1 MSGGEP
7 SSIKRNALCA
17 AVKPVRHM
25 SGRMLLCLVFFICE
39 EVKIVYQA
47 LYRKWRPQVFS
58 DVAGQPH
65 VTVTLKNEI
74 QAGRFS
80 HAYLFTG
87 SRGTGKTTC
96 AKIFA
101 KAVNCLHP
109 VDGDPCNECEI
120 CRGIDS
126 GAILDVTEIDAA
138 SNNGVENIR
147 DLREEVNFTPSSCA
161 YRVYII
167 DEVHMLSISAFNAL
181 LKTLE
186 EPPSHVLFI
195 LATTE
200 VHKLPATIL
209 SRCQRFDFRRIAAEA
224 IAERLQYVAQQEGAQ
239 LEEDGALYIA
249 RLSDG
254 ALRDALSLLDQ
265 CIGRGEAI
273 NADVVASVAGL
284 AARDYLFELSA
295 AVGAQDTEKVLTL
308 IDRLHQG
315 SCDMERLCG
324 ELIQH
329 FRNYMIMKT
338 VKDPG
343 SLLVASPAELARMRE
358 EVSALPLERILG
370 VLDILQ
376 ETQARL
382 HSGANGRVEME
393 MAMIRLASPKL
404 ESSMPAVLDRIS
416 RLELMIKSGK
426 IPEPVREE
434 KKAPLPETSPEP
446 KKASLIPEVISA
458 VTPPASQSVVQAPPA
473 PPPAS
478 VPTAPLEQEEP
489 PQGEAV
495 VRDDVLLKEWPEV
508 LEQLKKI
515 DVSVLSILSD
525 SRAYRRGNFILIDSP
540 NVLFSEFIKRKGYAV
555 SIRKAVSQVTGTDY
569 KLGIY
574 KRPETSA
581 GVRSDPLQMLEQ
593 RARNMGIDVTIEE

>member
-1 MSGGEP
+1 M
-7 SSIKRNALCA
+7 
-17 AVKPVRHM
+17 
-25 SGRMLLCLVFFICE
+25 
-39 EVKIVYQA
+39 YQA

-186 EPPSHVLFI
+186 EPPPHVLFI

-209 SRCQRFDFRRIAAEA
+209 SRCQRFDFRRIAAED
-224 IAERLQYVAQQEGAQ
+224 IAARLQYVAQQEGAE
-239 LEEDGALYIA
+239 LKEDGALFIA

-265 CIGRGEAI
+265 CIGRGEMI
-273 NADVVASVAGL
+273 DADVVASVAGI
-284 AARDYLFELSA
+284 AGRDYLFELSA
-295 AVGAQDTEKVLTL
+295 AVNAQNTEKVLNL

-329 FRNYMIMKT
+329 FRNDMIMKT
-338 VKDPG
+338 VKNPG
-343 SLLVASPAELARMRE
+343 DLIIASPAELIRMQE
-358 EVSALPLERILG
+358 EVSALPLERILYI
-370 VLDILQ
+370 LDILQ

-382 HSGANGRVEME
+382 RSGTNGRVEME

-404 ESSMPAVLDRIS
+404 DSSMSAVLERIS
-416 RLELMIKSGK
+416 RLELAVKSGRL
-426 IPEPVREE
+426 PEPIKENKKESHLQEQPAEPE
-434 KKAPLPETSPEP
+434 KTSVSAPAIIAPAPEGKPSEPEKSVAPLLPQFPAVP
-446 KKASLIPEVISA
+446 VIP
-458 VTPPASQSVVQAPPA
+458 P
-473 PPPAS
+473 
-478 VPTAPLEQEEP
+478 EP
-489 PQGEAV
+489 PQGETI
-495 VRDDVLLKEWPEV
+495 VRDDILLKEWPEV

-540 NVLFSEFIKRKGYAV
+540 NALFSEFIKRKGYAA
-555 SIRKAVSQVTGTDY
+555 SIRKAVNQVTGTDY

-581 GVRSDPLQMLEQ
+581 GIKTDPLQMLEQ
-593 RARNMGIDVTIEE
+593 RARKMGIDVTIEE